1 MNMGQLIDRLF
12 ELRAQKKDHADSIKG
27 LQKEIDTLTGDLMSR
42 MDNESTM
49 KACGTNASATLRAEE
64 FPNIEDW
71 DEVYKYMIE
80 NDACYILEKR
90 MSAAAYRELL
100 AMGTAIPGT
109 TSFEKRTI
117 SLRKT

>member
-12 ELRAQKKDHADSIKG
+12 ELRAKKKDHADSMRV
-27 LQKEIDTLTGDLMSR
+27 LQKEIDQLNGDLMTR
-42 MDNESTM
+42 MDGESTI
-49 KACGTNASATLRAEE
+49 KACGTLASATLRAEE

-71 DEVYKYMIE
+71 DAVYRYMIE

-90 MSAAAYRELL
+90 MSAAAYRELM